1 MIRPGRRDECL
12 MFICTINIL
21 STMNLLFFCI
31 YYFQELSKEVKFK
44 YEFYLVEG

>member
-1 MIRPGRRDECL
+1 
-12 MFICTINIL
+12 
-21 STMNLLFFCI
+21 MNVYLHNKHTI